1 MYYSKVWLE
10 PFALYTETTKKLV
23 SDLSVKIITS
33 TVNKTQLTN
42 EYTQYRPTS
51 RGENEQGSSSAN
63 QLFLTYT
70 NSLVE
75 FLFKLGRHDIS
86 CTRMSL
92 VFK

>member
-42 EYTQYRPTS
+42 EYT
-51 RGENEQGSSSAN
+51 
-63 QLFLTYT
+63 
-70 NSLVE
+70 
-75 FLFKLGRHDIS
+75 
-86 CTRMSL
+86 
-92 VFK
+92 